1 MRRKGD
7 IPKRAEHGL
16 EKEGLIHDPAEQHVA
31 VTRIVQIGSEQM
43 RDVGQHHPFVFF
55 RNDKRIH
62 VPAPVAVQPDARR
75 ELPQQL
81 SADGAFPH
89 AHCPAYE
96 DELFLHVSSLKNYA
110 FFAWNSPD
118 APRNGKQQNPNGRKS
133 GHQGREKSKAA
144 SPEGAHAHGSLS
156 GKTLWRGNCLKGKLY
171 HERNRPEGTAHP
183 EKVPCT
189 GAPVS
194 TAATAQKKDTLN
206 KGCP

>member
-1 MRRKGD
+1 MQRKGD

-43 RDVGQHHPFVFF
+43 RDIGQHHPFVFF
-55 RNDKRIH
+55 RNDKRVH

-96 DELFLHVSSLKNYA
+96 DELFLHVSPLKNYA

-118 APRNGKQQNPNGRKS
+118 VPRNGKQQNPNGRKG

-144 SPEGAHAHGSLS
+144 SSEGVHARGSLF
-156 GKTLWRGNCLKGKLY
+156 GKNLMEGNLP
-171 HERNRPEGTAHP
+171 ERR
-183 EKVPCT
+183 
-189 GAPVS
+189 S
-194 TAATAQKKDTLN
+194 LS
-206 KGCP
+206 